1 MSFIQANLIHL
12 LAAIWFIICWAG
24 YTRYA
29 SWKAR
34 DTACLASVMHL
45 YREDWMRRML
55 LRDNR
60 IADASVIGNL
70 ERNASFFAS
79 STLIILAG
87 ILTVL
92 GASDR
97 AVSLLA
103 DLPLVQQASQGM
115 AELKLLCLALV
126 FVYAFFTF
134 SWCMRQYN
142 FAAVLVGSAP
152 MIGERHVSEQERK
165 AFASR
170 AARVISMAANQFN
183 FGLRSYYFG
192 MTMLAWFVS
201 PWLFMLMSAARGL
214 RVVSARVSFGCTGCD
229 GLYAYRSA
237 SARGGQGSGLTAQ
250 QLSWMPDT
258 RKPAPGGFS
267 FAAKTVSVGFRRGG
281 RCLFLLGGAVRFR
294 LSFGSFGVFFRRVV
308 HFILCFVHVLLS
320 LFSVL
325 VGILSFVLGF
335 FIAGGETEGGGQHQG
350 NSKSLT
356 HGVFLLMDI
365 TTGRLSRAPG
375 VKFLLIP

>member
-1 MSFIQANLIHL
+1 
-12 LAAIWFIICWAG
+12 
-24 YTRYA
+24 
-29 SWKAR
+29 
-34 DTACLASVMHL
+34 
-45 YREDWMRRML
+45 MRRML

-92 GASDR
+92 GASER

-103 DLPLVQQASQGM
+103 DIPMVQQASQGM
-115 AELKLLCLALV
+115 SEIKLLCLALV

-152 MIGERHVSEQERK
+152 MIGERQVSEQERK

-192 MTMLAWFVS
+192 MSMLAWFVS
-201 PWLFMLMSAARGL
+201 PWLFMLMSA
-214 RVVSARVSFGCTGCD
+214 
-229 GLYAYRSA
+229 
-237 SARGGQGSGLTAQ
+237 
-250 QLSWMPDT
+250 
-258 RKPAPGGFS
+258 
-267 FAAKTVSVGFRRGG
+267 
-281 RCLFLLGGAVRFR
+281 
-294 LSFGSFGVFFRRVV
+294 GV
-308 HFILCFVHVLLS
+308 
-320 LFSVL
+320 VL
-325 VGILSFVLGF
+325 VLYRREFHSDVLDVMVYTPTE
-335 FIAGGETEGGGQHQG
+335 APLPETIKE
-350 NSKSLT
+350 
-356 HGVFLLMDI
+356 
-365 TTGRLSRAPG
+365 AA
-375 VKFLLIP
+375 

>member
-1 MSFIQANLIHL
+1 VLAGVFFTAAASKQCLFVLPSANALIGNCMSFVEANLVHI
-12 LAAIWFIICWAG
+12 LAALWFAICWGG

-29 SWKAR
+29 TWKGR

-92 GASDR
+92 GASER

-103 DLPLVQQASQGM
+103 DIPMVQQASQGM
-115 AELKLLCLALV
+115 SEIKLLCLALV

-201 PWLFMLMSAARGL
+201 PWLFMLMSAG
-214 RVVSARVSFGCTGCD
+214 VV
-229 GLYAYRSA
+229 
-237 SARGGQGSGLTAQ
+237 
-250 QLSWMPDT
+250 
-258 RKPAPGGFS
+258 
-267 FAAKTVSVGFRRGG
+267 
-281 RCLFLLGGAVRFR
+281 
-294 LSFGSFGVFFRRVV
+294 
-308 HFILCFVHVLLS
+308 
-320 LFSVL
+320 
-325 VGILSFVLGF
+325 FVLYQREF
-335 FIAGGETEGGGQHQG
+335 HSDVLDVMVYTPTEMPVSDGA
-350 NSKSLT
+350 KE
-356 HGVFLLMDI
+356 GV
-365 TTGRLSRAPG
+365 
-375 VKFLLIP
+375 

>member
-12 LAAIWFIICWAG
+12 LAALWFVICWGG

-34 DTACLASVMHL
+34 DTACLASVLHL

-92 GASDR
+92 GASER

-103 DLPLVQQASQGM
+103 DIPMVQQASQGM
-115 AELKLLCLALV
+115 SEIKLLCLALV

-152 MIGERHVSEQERK
+152 MIGERQVSEQERK
-165 AFASR
+165 AFALR

-192 MTMLAWFVS
+192 MSMLAWFVS
-201 PWLFMLMSAARGL
+201 PWLFMLMSAG
-214 RVVSARVSFGCTGCD
+214 VVLV
-229 GLYAYRSA
+229 LYRREFHSDVLDVMVYTLQRRHCPKPIKRPLDEYSVLVCVYQCIVDLHRAHA
-237 SARGGQGSGLTAQ
+237 GGQGHERAGRLQQSPATPTAGATHW
-250 QLSWMPDT
+250 L
-258 RKPAPGGFS
+258 
-267 FAAKTVSVGFRRGG
+267 RR
-281 RCLFLLGGAVRFR
+281 
-294 LSFGSFGVFFRRVV
+294 
-308 HFILCFVHVLLS
+308 
-320 LFSVL
+320 
-325 VGILSFVLGF
+325 
-335 FIAGGETEGGGQHQG
+335 AG
-350 NSKSLT
+350 
-356 HGVFLLMDI
+356 
-365 TTGRLSRAPG
+365 TGRASEQH
-375 VKFLLIP
+375 